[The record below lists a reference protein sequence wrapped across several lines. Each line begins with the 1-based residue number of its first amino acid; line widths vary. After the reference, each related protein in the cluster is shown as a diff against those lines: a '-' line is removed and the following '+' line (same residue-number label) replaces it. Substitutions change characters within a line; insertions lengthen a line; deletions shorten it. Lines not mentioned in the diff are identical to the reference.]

1 MSDHTN
7 KSLKS
12 RHFSLSA
19 RHMNLFMAFITLVI
33 SVLLLFATYRAN
45 GEYGHMREHT
55 DQYIQWQKE
64 AHGLQDGSDYLTE
77 AVRCFTETGKREYL
91 DDYFTEAL
99 VTRRRD
105 QAVETMRE
113 LLGDSHAV
121 KALEE
126 ALSESV
132 ALMEREYYAMRLTVE
147 AYGDNL
153 AEYPEA
159 IQAVAL
165 SEEDAALPAEGKEA
179 LARAMV
185 FDDIYHGKKQNILDN
200 MNKCLD
206 RLEEDLESQQV
217 ATADKLQDLLLKQR
231 VLIIIAIAVILVMM
245 LMTLLLVI
253 SPLVRAVMYIRAE
266 KPLPIKGSKEFQ
278 FLAKTYNL
286 MYENNREQKEQLAY
300 EATHDSLTGVYNRNG
315 FDFIRQNMNWDTS
328 ALVLFDVDV
337 FKSVNDTFG
346 HEMGDKLLVR
356 VAEAI
361 RSQFRSQDFVCRI
374 GGDEFAVIMVQ
385 TTPDASRLIVQKVE
399 RINEKLNTEKDGI
412 PAVHLSCGA
421 AYGHKIPDYEELFH
435 EADAAMY
442 RVKSVGG
449 NGCEVCI

>member
-1 MSDHTN
+1 M
-7 KSLKS
+7 L
-12 RHFSLSA
+12 
-19 RHMNLFMAFITLVI
+19 LV
-33 SVLLLFATYRAN
+33 ATYWAN

-55 DQYIQWQKE
+55 EQYIQWQKE

-105 QAVETMRE
+105 RAVETMRE

-132 ALMEREYYAMRLTVE
+132 ALMDREYYAMRLTIE
-147 AYGDNL
+147 AYGYNV
-153 AEYPEA
+153 AEYPED

-165 SEEDAALPAEGKEA
+165 SEADAALPAEGKEA
-179 LARAMV
+179 LARSMV
-185 FDDIYHGKKQNILDN
+185 FDDIYHGKKQIILDN

-206 RLEEDLESQQV
+206 RLEEDLEGQQV
-217 ATADKLQDLLLKQR
+217 ATADRLEELLRNQR
-231 VLIIIAIAVILVMM
+231 ILIIIAIAVIVVMM

-286 MYENNREQKEQLAY
+286 MYEKNREQKEQLAY

-315 FDFIRQNMNWDTS
+315 YDFIRQNMNWETS

-346 HEMGDKLLVR
+346 HETGDKLLVR

-361 RSQFRSQDFVCRI
+361 RSQFRSQDYVCRI
-374 GGDEFAVIMVQ
+374 GGDEFAVIMVH
-385 TTPDASRLIVQKVE
+385 TSTEVKDLINRKVE
-399 RINEKLNTEKDGI
+399 RINEMLATQKGSV
-412 PAVHLSCGA
+412 PAVHISCGA
-421 AYGHKIPDYEELFH
+421 AYGHKIQDYEELFRQ
-435 EADAAMY
+435 ADAALY
-442 RVKSVGG
+442 RVKTAGG
-449 NGCEVCI
+449 KGCEVCM